1 MAVDPTYPM
10 RPIACILAAMMLL
23 LVLANSLIRR
33 NWNLGV
39 TFLCLWV
46 LVDNVLEALNTIIW
60 SDNANI
66 KFYVYCDIGIC
77 PFHSLSST
85 VLLISYFSVAS
96 RHSHGRR
103 EAYVYS
109 YHHPQTLLGR

>member
-23 LVLANSLIRR
+23 LVLTNSLIRR

-60 SDNANI
+60 SDNEDI
-66 KFYVYCDIGIC
+66 KLYVYCDIGTC
-77 PFHSLSST
+77 SFYTLSLT
-85 VLLISYFSVAS
+85 VLILLHVSVTS
-96 RHSHGRR
+96 RRVHGHR
-103 EAYVYS
+103 EAYLHS
-109 YHHPQTLLGR
+109 YHHPSTLLGC